1 MLVIFCPLFCW
12 IVVLL
17 LIWRFLQVSPAGTLL
32 VICDAS
38 IFSQL
43 MTGFLVFFFFYFYFL
58 MDCSLTLLKVSF
70 HPSHFN
76 SVFQV
81 GFLIGHINEVA
92 FDILLIN
99 QFLLTKFFSPR
110 VWKSWMSLKWI
121 FGLKDQKCTQRC
133 LKQKQKKKERNQKAT
148 LIPSQVKY
156 SLHLFLC
163 NRIWSWEG
171 GLFEICNIQFK
182 IHWILEIKNQKES
195 QGPSGSTLSFYRK

>member
-133 LKQKQKKKERNQKAT
+133 LKQKQKWSASLSVKSSEFFNQERTACDWTPSLDDMRLTVCPVSRNFT
-148 LIPSQVKY
+148 L
-156 SLHLFLC
+156 SLSAPASEYQDCFC
-163 NRIWSWEG
+163 VIEWQQSWE
-171 GLFEICNIQFK
+171 
-182 IHWILEIKNQKES
+182 S
-195 QGPSGSTLSFYRK
+195 

>member
-1 MLVIFCPLFCW
+1 
-12 IVVLL
+12 
-17 LIWRFLQVSPAGTLL
+17 
-32 VICDAS
+32 
-38 IFSQL
+38 
-43 MTGFLVFFFFYFYFL
+43 
-58 MDCSLTLLKVSF
+58 MDCFLTLLKVSF

-99 QFLLTKFFSPR
+99 QFLLTKFFLPR
-110 VWKSWMSLKWI
+110 VWKNWMSLKWI
-121 FGLKDQKCTQRC
+121 FGFQDQKCTQRC

-148 LIPSQVKY
+148 LILSQVKY

-163 NRIWSWEG
+163 NRIWSWEA

-182 IHWILEIKNQKES
+182 IHWIFRNKELEGITGTIWFNPLILQEIEAQRDEMKYLGLRSSFFAPKDSDFWRDGFSPSFS
-195 QGPSGSTLSFYRK
+195 QGNETLTIWLGHT

>member
-1 MLVIFCPLFCW
+1 M
-12 IVVLL
+12 
-17 LIWRFLQVSPAGTLL
+17 QVSSL
-32 VICDAS
+32 S
-38 IFSQL
+38 WW
-43 MTGFLVFFFFYFYFL
+43 LVFLSSSFFIFIFF
-58 MDCSLTLLKVSF
+58 MDCFLTLLKVSF

-110 VWKSWMSLKWI
+110 VWKNWMSLKWI
-121 FGLKDQKCTQRC
+121 FGLKDQKRIQRC

-148 LIPSQVKY
+148 LILSQVKY

-163 NRIWSWEG
+163 NRIWSWEA

-182 IHWILEIKNQKES
+182 IHWILEIKN
-195 QGPSGSTLSFYRK
+195 